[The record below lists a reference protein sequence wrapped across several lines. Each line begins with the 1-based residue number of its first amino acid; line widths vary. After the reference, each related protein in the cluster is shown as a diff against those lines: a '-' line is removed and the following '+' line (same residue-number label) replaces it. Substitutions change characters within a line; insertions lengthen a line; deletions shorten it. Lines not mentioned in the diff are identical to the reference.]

1 MKLRQVVDALA
12 ASGVTR
18 IYGVLG
24 HGNLDLVADA
34 TSRAGMTY
42 IAARHEAGAV
52 AMADGAA
59 RATGEVAVCT
69 VTQGPGLT
77 NALTAL
83 TTATRAGSPVL
94 LIAADAS
101 GGTARTNQRIDQAAV
116 VAPTG
121 AAFHSAA
128 GDDDWGAATQ
138 AALRAAEV
146 GCTVLNLPAGDMTRP
161 ASPAAPPQLQPPTPT
176 VMPSRPAVA
185 DVVAALRASA
195 RPVLLAGRGAVRSR
209 ARQALTELAD
219 TTGAMLGTTL
229 AAKGYFAGHPHDVG
243 VVGGLATAHTR
254 ELVARADLLV
264 AFGTSLS
271 PWTTGADSGLAA
283 TTTVVQCDLAP
294 GSRTDRTVDI
304 AVTGDARA
312 CASALLAATR
322 TGAAQ
327 PPWSGAAPP
336 DPPHDHPAEL
346 SDGLDPRAV
355 MARLDAALPAER
367 TVVVDGGHFLE
378 FPVAGLRV
386 PDPYGFQ
393 LLLDFGSIGLG
404 IGAGVGAAL
413 ARPGRRAVLVV
424 GDGGFLMGL
433 PDLDT
438 AVRHRVPLLVVVLND
453 AAYGAEYHH
462 LARHGQATGLATFD
476 SASLAG
482 MAQAMGAAA
491 TRIDTAADLPRL
503 AAAVRDTSGPH
514 VVDVRTSRQV
524 LAPTYQR

>member
-24 HGNLDLVADA
+24 HGNLDLVVDA
-34 TSRAGMTY
+34 TGRAGMTY
-42 IAARHEAGAV
+42 VAARHEAGAM

-59 RATGEVAVCT
+59 RATGDVTVCT

-77 NALTAL
+77 NAVTAL
-83 TTATRAGSPVL
+83 ATATRAGSPVL
-94 LIAADAS
+94 LIAADATGS
-101 GGTARTNQRIDQAAV
+101 AARTNQRIDQAAV

-121 AAFHSAA
+121 AAFHAVT
-128 GDDDWGAATQ
+128 GDDDWGAATR
-138 AALRAAEV
+138 AALRAAQS
-146 GCTVLNLPAGDMTRP
+146 GCTVLNLPAGDMTLP
-161 ASPAAPPQLQPPTPT
+161 APPTASPPDPPPAPP
-176 VMPSRPAVA
+176 VMPAPSAVA
-185 DVVAALRASA
+185 EAAAALRGSA
-195 RPVLLAGRGAVRSR
+195 RPILLAGRGAVRSR
-209 ARQALTELAD
+209 ARRVLVELAEA
-219 TTGAMLGTTL
+219 TGAMLGTTL
-229 AAKGYFAGHPHDVG
+229 AAKGYFTGHPRDLG
-243 VVGGLATAHTR
+243 VVGGLAAARTR
-254 ELVARADLLV
+254 DLVASADLLI
-264 AFGTSLS
+264 AFGARLS
-271 PWTTGADSGLAA
+271 PWTTGDDAGLDAA
-283 TTTVVQCDLAP
+283 ATVVQCDVTP
-294 GSRTDRTVDI
+294 GSRASRTVDI
-304 AVTGDARA
+304 PVAGDARA
-312 CASALLAATR
+312 CAAALLAAVGT
-322 TGAAQ
+322 AAR
-327 PPWSGAAPP
+327 PGWSSAAPL
-336 DPPHDHPAEL
+336 DPPADPPAEL
-346 SDGLDPRAV
+346 PDGLDPRAV
-355 MARLDAALPAER
+355 IARLDAELPAER

-413 ARPGRRAVLVV
+413 ARPARRTVLVV

-462 LARHGQATGLATFD
+462 LARRGQPAELATFD
-476 SASLAG
+476 TASLAG
-482 MAQAMGAAA
+482 MASAMGAVA
-491 TRIDTAADLPRL
+491 TRIDTAADLPLL

-514 VVDVRTSRQV
+514 VVDVRTSRRV